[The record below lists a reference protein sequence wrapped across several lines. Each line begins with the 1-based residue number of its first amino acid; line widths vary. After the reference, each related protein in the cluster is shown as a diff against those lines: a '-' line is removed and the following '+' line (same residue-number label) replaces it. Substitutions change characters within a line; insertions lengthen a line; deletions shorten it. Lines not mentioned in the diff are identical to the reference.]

1 MGQFCKKCGTPLRDA
16 AKFCP
21 SCGQKVEEADEKK
34 TLVERVRN
42 NDTEA
47 WEELYKKTYPKAYT
61 VAIQT
66 LKNKED
72 ALDVLQDAYVSVFKK
87 IDTLRDESKLEA
99 WVNRIV
105 ANRCIDH
112 IRKYRGNNVATP
124 FVEMTP
130 DDSDVEFEDILEN
143 ENKEFMPEESV
154 DYGATKK
161 IMQGILNQLS
171 EEQRLCVLMYYY
183 EELSISEIAD
193 TLDCSTGTVKSRLNY
208 ARKYIKNE
216 VENLEKKGTKLY
228 SIAPLPF
235 LVWMLRSQE
244 NTVQVQATEKEVWQ
258 AIQDKDGVV
267 TEAKDIDDNAK
278 HSRQIESQKAEQKT
292 AKETVQQAAK
302 NSGKAAVKTGA
313 KGIAIKIV
321 AGVVAVAL
329 VGTGVGL
336 GYMKQQKATL
346 RDEGIIENTSG
357 DEKKESKNELEALYH
372 LYDKVDFDYIARL
385 ISYFPYFESAD
396 KLTDDELTGIY
407 YEIFEN
413 EYLTK
418 GAELDD
424 YAHTDRV
431 VISNDQIISQ
441 NGYNWK
447 FKKSALDQ
455 FMQISG
461 ISKTPEDLD
470 LSSMVSVDE
479 DGYTANYQYAGE
491 RGGSTFKTKIVSQQV
506 DEENCEIVVGIE
518 RNEIPGWAYSD
529 DEGSKTQGTITIIPA
544 DNDYGYEIKSY
555 KNGYP
560 RVAKNVQSIKD
571 DILSNYDKLLDEAKI
586 LGDYTYKKED
596 EDTIIEKVSYGAALQ
611 CIRGKGH
618 LITNDDEVQDS
629 DYLENISYYDPE
641 KAIEACELAGVMKDE
656 TKYERIETDQFT
668 FDQATRKYEIKGDGN
683 GNESY
688 PSEEAY
694 FLRTEVNEKK
704 KQVKVYYLS
713 RDDEEDGTVDNFKR
727 GTITVEPKANSW
739 GYAITSI
746 KTEEW
751 NDEYSVKIKQI
762 EEEANKLSD
771 YGDSVVASE
780 IMRAVAQGEEYW
792 VSQMK
797 EFVTE
802 AENKYPEY
810 KDEIEK
816 AQEDYWSGVEG
827 EVNEI
832 LNDPDQVGNSMLSPA
847 RGNSVGTELE
857 GAIRRSYFIVGNL
870 LMDDKIEAIQ

>member
-1 MGQFCKKCGTPLRDA
+1 MREMGKFCKKCGMPLRDTT
-16 AKFCP
+16 KFCP
-21 SCGQKVEEADEKK
+21 SCGQKVEEVNEKK

-313 KGIAIKIV
+313 KGIATKIV

-336 GYMKQQKATL
+336 GYMKQQKATV

-461 ISKTPEDLD
+461 ISKTH
-470 LSSMVSVDE
+470 
-479 DGYTANYQYAGE
+479 
-491 RGGSTFKTKIVSQQV
+491 KICIF
-506 DEENCEIVVGIE
+506 ENQL
-518 RNEIPGWAYSD
+518 P
-529 DEGSKTQGTITIIPA
+529 
-544 DNDYGYEIKSY
+544 
-555 KNGYP
+555 
-560 RVAKNVQSIKD
+560 
-571 DILSNYDKLLDEAKI
+571 
-586 LGDYTYKKED
+586 
-596 EDTIIEKVSYGAALQ
+596 
-611 CIRGKGH
+611 
-618 LITNDDEVQDS
+618 
-629 DYLENISYYDPE
+629 
-641 KAIEACELAGVMKDE
+641 
-656 TKYERIETDQFT
+656 F
-668 FDQATRKYEIKGDGN
+668 
-683 GNESY
+683 
-688 PSEEAY
+688 
-694 FLRTEVNEKK
+694 
-704 KQVKVYYLS
+704 
-713 RDDEEDGTVDNFKR
+713 
-727 GTITVEPKANSW
+727 
-739 GYAITSI
+739 
-746 KTEEW
+746 
-751 NDEYSVKIKQI
+751 
-762 EEEANKLSD
+762 
-771 YGDSVVASE
+771 
-780 IMRAVAQGEEYW
+780 
-792 VSQMK
+792 
-797 EFVTE
+797 FV
-802 AENKYPEY
+802 
-810 KDEIEK
+810 
-816 AQEDYWSGVEG
+816 
-827 EVNEI
+827 
-832 LNDPDQVGNSMLSPA
+832 
-847 RGNSVGTELE
+847 
-857 GAIRRSYFIVGNL
+857 
-870 LMDDKIEAIQ
+870 